1 MAAEDGQEAYVMN
14 RYNLFK
20 DPFHMLNVDQDRK
33 PCSTEVVRLARA
45 YRRSYGDGEH
55 LQCATVSVY
64 KKLNAIEIFH
74 LGFVRDQVKM
84 VPKVKHMLTEV
95 FKMDMDKRVD
105 EDRFRWEKFF
115 KEEDLMP
122 IPKPLPKYVQKWAE
136 ERYPEEYKKFGSRLQ

>member
-1 MAAEDGQEAYVMN
+1 MAKAEQAGADYIFLLQADEVLHEDSVHYLRAAAEDGMEAYVMN

-20 DPFHMLNVDQDRK
+20 DPYHMLNVDQDRK
-33 PCSTEVVRLARA
+33 PCSTEVVRLARS

-64 KKLNAIEIFH
+64 KQLNAIEIFH

-95 FKMDMDKRVD
+95 FKMDMDIRAVA
-105 EDRFRWEKFF
+105 
-115 KEEDLMP
+115 LTP
-122 IPKPLPKYVQKWAE
+122 
-136 ERYPEEYKKFGSRLQ
+136 G